1 MYVQTTATTKFQG
14 YDATPSCAEPKNGD
28 MGGRGQ
34 RSQKMITSFMDDPKL
49 KQDDEHNIVISINW
63 PPFTMT
69 NEY

>member
-1 MYVQTTATTKFQG
+1 MYRQQQRQNFRGMMLHPAVQSLK
-14 YDATPSCAEPKNGD
+14 
-28 MGGRGQ
+28 MGTWGEGGG
-34 RSQKMITSFMDDPKL
+34 SKMITSFMDDHKL